1 MALIPLHPNP
11 YLLEKVWYGSGRVTH
26 NLQINRVFVAL
37 HRLSPV
43 AASGGFS
50 PVAVHGLLIV
60 VGFSCC
66 RAQTLEHAGFR
77 RCSLWALELRL
88 GSCGAPA

>member
-1 MALIPLHPNP
+1 MSSTELDCIQLLN
-11 YLLEKVWYGSGRVTH
+11 YLFIYIWLRG
-26 NLQINRVFVAL
+26 VFVAL
-37 HRLSPV
+37 HRLSPG
-43 AASGGFS
+43 ATGGGYS